1 MNSVANASQGI
12 LNSWKWPEIEGLH
25 DFKGQLM
32 HSAAWNHAV
41 DFTGKSVAVIGN
53 GSTSV
58 QIVPQLQ
65 KIVEKLKV
73 FMRSSTW
80 ISPPFGAGALQTDL
94 QKGMMDL
101 L

>member
-1 MNSVANASQGI
+1 
-12 LNSWKWPEIEGLH
+12 
-25 DFKGQLM
+25 M

-41 DFTGKSVAVIGN
+41 DFKGKTAAVIGN

-65 KIVEKLKV
+65 KEVKKLKN

-80 ISPPFGAGALQTDL
+80 ISPPFGAGALQNDL
-94 QKGMMDL
+94 QKGTISYPYLSSPL
-101 L
+101 LYTDSLRC